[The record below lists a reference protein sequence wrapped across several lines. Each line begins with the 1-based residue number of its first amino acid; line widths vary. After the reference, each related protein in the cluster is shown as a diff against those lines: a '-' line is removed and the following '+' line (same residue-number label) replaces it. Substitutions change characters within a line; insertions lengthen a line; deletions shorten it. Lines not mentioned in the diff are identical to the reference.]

1 MARSTNRKNRVLR
14 VPDLN
19 LRNLSRIESNVSLA
33 LALGPATFRP
43 TSSVAKLSALGDD
56 FHPDCLLVGIRQ
68 SPNSSPRA
76 HTALEDKDNLA
87 HPTRFER
94 VTFAFG
100 GQRSTYAASQGIA
113 LL

>member
-1 MARSTNRKNRVLR
+1 MTCYAASWEMARSTNRKNRVLR

-56 FHPDCLLVGIRQ
+56 FHPDCLLAGIRQ
-68 SPNSSPRA
+68 SPSSSPRA
-76 HTALEDKDNLA
+76 RTALEDNC
-87 HPTRFER
+87 P
-94 VTFAFG
+94 
-100 GQRSTYAASQGIA
+100 S
-113 LL
+113 

>member
-1 MARSTNRKNRVLR
+1 MTTTSECRYRWLR
-14 VPDLN
+14 LPDLN

-56 FHPDCLLVGIRQ
+56 FHPNCLLAGIRQ
-68 SPNSSPRA
+68 SPSSSPRA
-76 HTALEDKDNLA
+76 HTALEDNENLA

-100 GQRSTYAASQGIA
+100 GQG
-113 LL
+113 

>member
-1 MARSTNRKNRVLR
+1 MARSSNRKNRVLR

-56 FHPDCLLVGIRQ
+56 FHQIAYSLESGRARAQVRTRIPLWKIRKIW
-68 SPNSSPRA
+68 R
-76 HTALEDKDNLA
+76 
-87 HPTRFER
+87 TRHDSN
-94 VTFAFG
+94 V
-100 GQRSTYAASQGIA
+100 
-113 LL
+113 